1 MYGRGGQ
8 TPGLGIGPPVTPPV
22 VKYLLI
28 AMGVIFVAQHM
39 FVGPAA
45 THLLSVQPISVWQA
59 GCLWQPFTYMWLHGS
74 FGHVLLN
81 GFVRWMFGSQVAMAW
96 GARRFLRFYL
106 VCGVG
111 AGFIISLWPY
121 VLVALGMTSPLTLGI
136 STLGAS
142 GAIYGVM
149 LAYSL
154 TWPDRTIMLIFPPVA
169 FRAIWLIPML
179 LFFEIFGQPS
189 NVSHLGH
196 LGGAVVGWMYLLN
209 EGKTPG
215 APTLKT
221 LKLRYQRYTMR
232 KKLRSVHDEARRD
245 RNRRDNDRTFH

>member
-45 THLLSVQPISVWQA
+45 THILSVQPISVWQA

-81 GFVRWMFGSQVAMAW
+81 GFVLWMFGSQVAMAW

-111 AGFIISLWPY
+111 AGFIISLWPF
-121 VLVALGMTSPLTLGI
+121 VPIALGMASPLTLGI

-154 TWPDRTIMLIFPPVA
+154 TWPDRSIMLIFPPVA
-169 FRAIWLIPML
+169 FRAIWLIPIVFVMT
-179 LFFEIFGQPS
+179 LFMGGTNI
-189 NVSHLGH
+189 SHIGH
-196 LGGAVVGWMYLLN
+196 LGGVLVGWIYLRRSGNTGPLFSM
-209 EGKTPG
+209 KQ
-215 APTLKT
+215 LKYRWR
-221 LKLRYQRYTMR
+221 RYRMR
-232 KKLRSVHDEARRD
+232 RNLRSVRAEEFEQRR
-245 RNRRDNDRTFH
+245 RRNDRTIH